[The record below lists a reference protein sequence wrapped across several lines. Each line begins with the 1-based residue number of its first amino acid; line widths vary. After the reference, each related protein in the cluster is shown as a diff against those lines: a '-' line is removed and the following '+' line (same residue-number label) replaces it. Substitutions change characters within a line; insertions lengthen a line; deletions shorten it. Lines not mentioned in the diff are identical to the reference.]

1 MLAEVTI
8 ALSPHRP
15 VGAAGARGA
24 RSAAGTGWA
33 AGRADPT
40 APGAASHRRAA
51 QLPLRHPLER
61 NELSGVTRGVVPLT
75 AP

>member
-24 RSAAGTGWA
+24 RSAAGTGG

-61 NELSGVTRGVVPLT
+61 NELPGVTRGVVPLT